1 MTGDRTEVRVGMIE
15 TAISRVLQTGVL
27 ISLALIAIGTLLT
40 FLHHPEYRDGDLSM
54 LALLASGTLSTPAL
68 ADLPRAAVALDGT
81 AWVALGLAALILT
94 PVTRVAIS
102 LIAFAVQRDRTFV
115 AITAAVLAIL
125 LTSFWLGGGGA

>member
-1 MTGDRTEVRVGMIE
+1 MTPDRTEARVGMIE

-27 ISLALIAIGTLLT
+27 VSLALIAVGTGLT

-68 ADLPRAAVALDGT
+68 ADLPRAAAALDGT
-81 AWVALGLAALILT
+81 AWVSLGLAALILT

-115 AITAAVLAIL
+115 VITGVVLAIL
-125 LTSFWLGGGGA
+125 VTSFWLGGGGA